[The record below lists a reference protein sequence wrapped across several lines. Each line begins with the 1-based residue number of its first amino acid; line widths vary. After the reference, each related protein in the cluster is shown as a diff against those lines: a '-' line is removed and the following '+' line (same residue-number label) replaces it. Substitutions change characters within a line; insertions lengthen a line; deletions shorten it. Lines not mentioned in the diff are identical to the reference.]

1 MDAPLEAR
9 ALIWFGVFPGVLTRA
24 PRSLARVPVP
34 GGSLERFARFRQAP
48 AATQIPPPVATPNSP
63 T

>member
-24 PRSLARVPVP
+24 PRSLARVPVL
-34 GGSLERFARFRQAP
+34 GGSLKRFASFRQDVLAAQAP
-48 AATQIPPPVATPNSP
+48 PG
-63 T
+63 